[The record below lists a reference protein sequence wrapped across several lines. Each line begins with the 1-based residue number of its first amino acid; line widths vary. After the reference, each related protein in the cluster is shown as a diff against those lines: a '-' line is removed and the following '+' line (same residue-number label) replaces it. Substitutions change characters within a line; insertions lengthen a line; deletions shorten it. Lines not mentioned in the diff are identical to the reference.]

1 MAEATAVRIRE
12 AVVRYRGSRR
22 GVAGVMRNPEDVA
35 RFVRGVV
42 GNDAR
47 EHFVAILLDGR
58 HRPIAY
64 QVVSIGTATAALV
77 HPREVFQP
85 AVGLGACA
93 VIVAHNHPSGDPT
106 PSAED
111 RDVTRRLA
119 QAGGLLGILLLDSV
133 VVSGLG
139 HVSLREASPS
149 LLEGDG
155 KAQ

>member
-1 MAEATAVRIRE
+1 MAEENAVRIRE

-22 GVAGVMRNPEDVA
+22 RVTGAMRSPEDVA
-35 RFVRGVV
+35 RFVRRVV

-111 RDVTRRLA
+111 RDVTQRLA
-119 QAGGLLGILLLDSV
+119 QAGRLLGILLIDSV
-133 VVSGLG
+133 VVEMGRG
-139 HVSLREASPS
+139 R
-149 LLEGDG
+149 
-155 KAQ
+155 